1 MIHEPGRPLPR
12 RSIGLSPA
20 CGARTEPEL
29 IDRAAALI
37 AALGLNPH
45 PEGGYY
51 GEVYRSSATV
61 HPDDGRGPRS
71 ALTTIHFL
79 LPHGSVSR
87 WHRVQ
92 SDEVWHFYEGAPL
105 DLWMASPEGDQATH
119 YRLGPLEGAQRP
131 VWTVP
136 AGRWQAARST
146 GSYTLV
152 GCTVGPGFDF
162 RDFALAGEQSAID
175 SVIRARHPALAEL
188 L

>member
-1 MIHEPGRPLPR
+1 MSD
-12 RSIGLSPA
+12 RSAVLIASLGLS
-20 CGARTEPEL
+20 
-29 IDRAAALI
+29 
-37 AALGLNPH
+37 PH

-51 GEVYRSSATV
+51 RELHRSSATV

-71 ALTTIHFL
+71 ALTTIYFL
-79 LPHGSVSR
+79 LPNGSVSR

-105 DLWMASPEGDQATH
+105 DLWSASPEGNRVDH
-119 YRLGPLEGAQRP
+119 NRLGPLDGAQRP

-136 AGRWQAARST
+136 AGHWQAARST

-162 RDFALAGEQSAID
+162 RDFTLASEQPTVD
-175 SVIRARHPALAEL
+175 SVIRARYPALAEL

>member
-1 MIHEPGRPLPR
+1 M
-12 RSIGLSPA
+12 
-20 CGARTEPEL
+20 

-37 AALGLNPH
+37 TMLGLRPH

-51 GEVYRSSATV
+51 GELYRSDATV
-61 HPDDGRGPRS
+61 DPADGRGPRP
-71 ALTTIHFL
+71 ALTTIYFL
-79 LPHGSVSR
+79 LPHGTVSR
-87 WHRVQ
+87 WHRLQ

-105 DLWMASPEGDQATH
+105 DLWMASSEGDQVDQ
-119 YRLGPLEGAQRP
+119 YRLGPLDGAQRP

-146 GSYTLV
+146 GGYTLV

-162 RDFALAGEQSAID
+162 RDFALAAEQPAVG
-175 SVIRARHPALAEL
+175 SVLRTRYPALAEL